1 MKRGPQRYSKELIRS
16 AIKKREDGGSL
27 SGIAKEMGLPKTTVK
42 YWLDNP
48 HKFLSDRTD
57 RLTPEGRVVLFQS
70 KLLDYGWKYVFHLTK
85 TLAKK
90 EDNAS
95 FREIMY
101 GIEKLAAVLGQIQ
114 IVGGHEPS
122 TATMVEIS
130 EQTSITYRRFLE
142 KKKEIEGADKG
153 GNNDLS
159 SEPSDTR
166 PGAGETVG
174 ETSGE
179 PLVPAE
185 NGANG

>member
-48 HKFLSDRTD
+48 HKFLSDRAD
-57 RLTPEGRVVLFQS
+57 RLTPEGRMNLWQS
-70 KLLDYGWKYVFHLTK
+70 RILDYGWKYIHHLCKTLTK
-85 TLAKK
+85 K
-90 EDNAS
+90 EENAS
-95 FREIMY
+95 FREIVL
-101 GIEKLAAVLGQIQ
+101 GIRELSSVLGQIQ
-114 IVGGHEPS
+114 IVGGHDPA
-122 TATMVEIS
+122 TAAIVEVS

-142 KKKEIEGADKG
+142 RKKEMEIVGKS

-159 SEPSDTR
+159 SEPPD
-166 PGAGETVG
+166 PGPGGAETAGEASGKPPVTV
-174 ETSGE
+174 
-179 PLVPAE
+179 E